1 MKAGHL
7 EKEMYAY
14 FAQLSEAEKKSV
26 VEMIK
31 TFVHGKEEDNNITV
45 EDYNREI
52 AEAEAEIERGEYVD
66 HDEVEHMAK
75 GWLHGR

>member
-14 FAQLSEAEKKSV
+14 FAQLSEAEKTSV
-26 VEMIK
+26 VELIK
-31 TFVHGKEEDNNITV
+31 TFVRGREEDSHITL
-45 EDYNREI
+45 EEYNREI

-66 HDEVEHMAK
+66 HDDVEHIAK
-75 GWLHGR
+75 SWLHGR